1 MDGCD
6 ILTFGV
12 MIIKSLRKN
21 SSMLFT
27 YSAMSSIIKGL
38 ISTNLIKLI
47 KEEKTIESKYKV

>member
-12 MIIKSLRKN
+12 MIIKSPRKK
-21 SSMLFT
+21 SSILST

>member
-1 MDGCD
+1 MYGCD

-12 MIIKSLRKN
+12 MIIKSLRKK
-21 SSMLFT
+21 SSILST

-38 ISTNLIKLI
+38 ISTNLIKLV

>member
-12 MIIKSLRKN
+12 IIIKSLRNN
-21 SSMLFT
+21 SSMLST
-27 YSAMSSIIKGL
+27 YSAMSSLIKGL